1 MKTVLS
7 TTAILAALLA
17 TPVAAQEM
25 AGGQWG
31 FYAGAATDNR
41 SKDASKSDGD
51 PFAYIGAEWESADGQ
66 FYFGPAAETIKS
78 NGSNVEA
85 EVAGGW
91 RPQFGGFDFD
101 FNAAHKWRL
110 DSNPGVDD
118 EAWEFTAD
126 MSRGLGPANARL
138 RLQHSPDGAGSVR
151 DWTWY
156 EARLG
161 WEFTPK
167 LEGTVAVGY
176 RDQDNAPSYT
186 GWNAGFTYALTD
198 KLEAEVRYHSTDID
212 ELGRQYEDAVVAGI
226 SVAF

>member
-1 MKTVLS
+1 MKTVLLA
-7 TTAILAALLA
+7 TATLAALLA

-41 SKDASKSDGD
+41 SKNASKSDGD
-51 PFAYIGAEWESADGQ
+51 PFAFAGAEWESADGA

-78 NGSNVEA
+78 GGSNVEA
-85 EVAGGW
+85 EFAGGW

-101 FNAAHKWRL
+101 FNVAHKWRL

-118 EAWEFTAD
+118 EAWEFTTD
-126 MSRGLGPANARL
+126 IERSIGPASARL
-138 RLQHSPDGAGSVR
+138 QVQYSPDGAGSTEAFT
-151 DWTWY
+151 WT

-161 WEFTPK
+161 WAFTPR
-167 LEGTVAVGY
+167 LEGTAAVGY
-176 RDQDNAPSYT
+176 RSQDNAPDYT

-198 KLEAEVRYHSTDID
+198 ALEAEVRYHSTDID
-212 ELGRQYEDAVVAGI
+212 DLGRQYEDAVVAGI